1 MDVASS
7 GPVSPEARAAAWAR
21 VGSAVA
27 ALNAGNPDVLL
38 DGYVDDVVVVA
49 PLGDVED
56 PATDFV
62 LRGRAAYRHYLLTF
76 LGFHGGFELTDLAV
90 EPDRLIVS
98 VLTRTGERKRLTVT
112 LGADGRGTRVVV
124 LAVP

>member
-1 MDVASS
+1 MNVASS

-21 VGSAVA
+21 VEAAVA
-27 ALNAGNPDVLL
+27 ALNDGNPDLML

-49 PLGDVED
+49 PLTAVED
-56 PATDFV
+56 PATDFI

-76 LGFHGGFELTDLAV
+76 LGFHGGFEMTDLGV

-112 LGADGRGTRVVV
+112 LGPDGRGTRVVV
-124 LAVP
+124 LGVS